1 MTNTQRRFWT
11 LLLTIT
17 FPIWIIPAVAIFWIV
32 SFVVLLYAASAAPST
47 RRTRRAARTGSVFA

>member
-11 LLLTIT
+11 LFLTIT

-32 SFVVLLYAASAAPST
+32 SFVVLLYAAAGDCLEMIEDFIA
-47 RRTRRAARTGSVFA
+47 RRKKP